1 MTRARDLADYIAQ
14 GVSTTELD
22 ILDGLTT
29 TTAELNILDGATTTT
44 AELNY
49 NDTGAAVGT
58 VVASKTVTVDAN
70 KDASSFRNITM
81 AGNLSIGGDVV
92 TVSNATLDL
101 APNGTGTVVVRGNS
115 NSGAIVFN
123 CESNSHG
130 QKVFGQPHSASV
142 TNTLM
147 LPAGANST
155 LVSLVS
161 ADTLTNKTLTSPKVN
176 ENVAVTSTATELN
189 LLDGVTAT
197 TAELNILDGVTS
209 TAAELN
215 ILDGVTS
222 TAAELNI
229 LDGVTATATELNL
242 IDGVT
247 STTAELNI
255 LDGVTS
261 TAAELNI
268 LDGVTSTATELNL
281 LDGVTAT
288 TAELN
293 YLDIATLGT
302 SAASKVVTSDANNVV
317 TFSGGIS
324 EDSVTI
330 SSSSNAATINLRE
343 GTSFLHDLTEN
354 VTYTFSNPAASGN
367 SSIFTLKIIQG
378 SSARAITWPSSVD
391 WPAATAPTLTATDNG
406 VDIFVFQTIDGGTTY
421 YGFVAGQA
429 FG

>member
-101 APNGTGTVVVRGNS
+101 APNGTGTVVVRGNT

-197 TAELNILDGVTS
+197 T
-209 TAAELN
+209 AELN

-391 WPAATAPTLTATDNG
+391 WPAATAPSLTATDNG

>member
-81 AGNLSIGGDVV
+81 AGDLSIGGDVI
-92 TVSNATLDL
+92 TASNATLDL
-101 APNGTGTVVVRGNS
+101 APNGTGTVVVRGNN

-391 WPAATAPTLTATDNG
+391 WPAATAPSLTATDNG

>member
-81 AGNLSIGGDVV
+81 AGDLSIGGDVI
-92 TVSNATLDL
+92 TVSNADLDL
-101 APNGTGTVVVRGNS
+101 APHGTGTVVVRGNT
-115 NSGAIVFN
+115 NSAAIVFN

-130 QKVFGQPHSASV
+130 QKVFGQPHSAGV

-155 LVSLVS
+155 LLSRVSV
-161 ADTLTNKTLTSPKVN
+161 DTLTNKTLTSPKIN
-176 ENVAVTSTATELN
+176 EDVAVTSTATELN
-189 LLDGVTAT
+189 ILDGVTST

-229 LDGVTATATELNL
+229 LDGVTSTAAEINL
-242 IDGVT
+242 IDGDT
-247 STTAELNI
+247 ARGTTAVASGDGILINDAGTMRMTNVDTVSTYFAGHSVGGANVVTTGALNSGSI
-255 LDGVTS
+255 TSGFGTINIGSSAFTTTGAVNFGSLADGTI
-261 TAAELNI
+261 T
-268 LDGVTSTATELNL
+268 
-281 LDGVTAT
+281 VTAF
-288 TAELN
+288 ADE
-293 YLDIATLGT
+293 DDMSSDSATLVPT
-302 SAASKVVTSDANNVV
+302 QQSVKKYVDDSVATAASKGFA
-317 TFSGGIS
+317 I
-324 EDSVTI
+324 
-330 SSSSNAATINLRE
+330 AA
-343 GTSFLHDLTEN
+343 
-354 VTYTFSNPAASGN
+354 
-367 SSIFTLKIIQG
+367 
-378 SSARAITWPSSVD
+378 AI
-391 WPAATAPTLTATDNG
+391 
-406 VDIFVFQTIDGGTTY
+406 VFG
-421 YGFVAGQA
+421 
-429 FG
+429 